1 MILGKIQ
8 KGGKSLRGELDYD
21 PGLPG
26 LTRVGLRVTGA
37 GLVGWGS
44 KAVRTGLGL
53 ALGHNDGPHQ
63 GLGKKRREQWA
74 SWAAQKG

>member
-37 GLVGWGS
+37 GLVG
-44 KAVRTGLGL
+44 
-53 ALGHNDGPHQ
+53 
-63 GLGKKRREQWA
+63 
-74 SWAAQKG
+74 